1 MHKHFLR
8 RVPAVAFCLP
18 LAALA
23 QGGRADPADASASA
37 PALRYQS
44 AFSDYKPWQDLK
56 PADWR
61 SVNEKVRDA
70 AASGGGHAGHN
81 MMPTPMPTPPAAS
94 APAPKASAP
103 AMPGHDAHRMH
114 GGKP

>member
-1 MHKHFLR
+1 M
-8 RVPAVAFCLP
+8 P

-44 AFSDYKPWQDLK
+44 AFLGYKPWQDLK

-61 SVNEKVRDA
+61 AVNDKVRDA
-70 AASGGGHAGHN
+70 AASSGSHAVHN
-81 MMPTPMPTPPAAS
+81 MTPTPAAPAAS

-103 AMPGHDAHRMH
+103 AMPGHGGHRMH

>member
-1 MHKHFLR
+1 MHNHFHWLA
-8 RVPAVAFCLP
+8 PAVALCLP
-18 LAALA
+18 LATLA
-23 QGGRADPADASASA
+23 QSGRSDPAVASAFA

-61 SVNEKVRDA
+61 AVNDKVRDA
-70 AASGGGHAGHN
+70 ATQGGSHAGHN
-81 MMPTPMPTPPAAS
+81 MMSAPAAPAAS
-94 APAPKASAP
+94 AAAPKASSP
-103 AMPGHDAHRMH
+103 AMPGHGGHQMH